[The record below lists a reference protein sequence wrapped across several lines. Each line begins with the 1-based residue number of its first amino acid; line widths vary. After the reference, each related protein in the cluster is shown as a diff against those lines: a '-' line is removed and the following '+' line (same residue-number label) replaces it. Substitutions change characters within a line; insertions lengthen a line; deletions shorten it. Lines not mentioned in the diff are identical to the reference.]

1 MNSRGSFQLYKIVTA
16 SGAKPFWLTV
26 CLCAMTSVFEALGV
40 FSVMPFMAAISNP
53 NFLDQLRN
61 APAIGAQA
69 ANMKDSE
76 LIFGLGCLVVGITWS
91 VSAVSAFSNIRL
103 LKFSYN
109 QEKILSVLLLQRY
122 LSLPYQAYSTQD
134 PSELG
139 KNVLHETHRLTHGV
153 LVPWINLI
161 SRLLSGLALIMLL
174 LLVNWEVS
182 LICGFAIGSVYLFV
196 FRVVRAPLKKFGE
209 TSTVANT
216 NRHQVVA
223 EALSGIKEVQHY
235 GLEARF
241 LSLFSEQASAYVYAL
256 TRCDTVALLP
266 RYIFEAVLVSIVIGA
281 TLVASRSGT
290 IISQLP
296 EISVFA
302 LAAYRLMPLFQQIFN
317 GFAVIRFNK
326 PSVEILEGQSLDLG
340 KVCEKN
346 GSEEIEN
353 LKLISGDI
361 SIHLQN
367 VTYSYPSTNVT
378 AISGVSLVLPKTG
391 LICISG
397 KSGSGK
403 STLLDLLAG
412 SILPSVG
419 AIFVNGH
426 KFDQKVLDLWRSSV
440 GLASQNAPLF
450 IGTVRD
456 NVTLW
461 GLRQEEDAV
470 LFEKCMAMAAM
481 DPLFLQEDGPL
492 VIGAGGRSVSGGQ
505 RQRISIAR
513 ALYSRPKLLM
523 LDEPTSALDR
533 ASAQHIIRELT
544 TISKSIPV
552 IVVSHD
558 LNLAKTADKV
568 IFVNDGVVEGVD
580 TFAGLVATNGSFA
593 EIWANKN

>member
-1 MNSRGSFQLYKIVTA
+1 MNSRGFLQLYKIITVA
-16 SGAKPFWLTV
+16 GAKPFWRTV
-26 CLCAMTSVFEALGV
+26 CLCALTSVFEALGV
-40 FSVMPFMAAISNP
+40 FSVMPFIAAISNP
-53 NFLDQLRN
+53 GFLDRLRY
-61 APAIGAQA
+61 APTIGALA
-69 ANMKDSE
+69 ADLNDSE
-76 LIFGLGCLVVGITWS
+76 LVFGLGCLVVGITWS
-91 VSAVSAFSNIRL
+91 VSAVSAWSNIRL

-109 QEKILSVLLLQRY
+109 QEKVLSELLLQRY
-122 LSLPYQAYSTQD
+122 LSLPYQAYSTRD

-161 SRLLSGLALIMLL
+161 SRLLSGFALIVLL
-174 LLVNWEVS
+174 LLVNWKAA
-182 LICGFAIGSVYLFV
+182 LMCGFAIGSAYLFV
-196 FRVVRAPLKKFGE
+196 FRVVRAPLKKYGE
-209 TSTVANT
+209 TSTIANT

-241 LSLFSEQASAYVYAL
+241 LSLFSEQATDYVYAL

-266 RYIFEAVLVSIVIGA
+266 RYILEAVLVTIVVSAILVTARTGSITG
-281 TLVASRSGT
+281 
-290 IISQLP
+290 QLP

-326 PSVEILEGQSLDLG
+326 PSLAIFEGESLALTEVLERKRSKKIGNSM
-340 KVCEKN
+340 
-346 GSEEIEN
+346 
-353 LKLISGDI
+353 LIGGDV
-361 SIHLQN
+361 SIQLQN
-367 VTYSYPSTNVT
+367 VSYSYPSSNVA
-378 AISGVSLVLPKTG
+378 AIRDVSLALPKTG

-412 SILPSVG
+412 AITPVDGS
-419 AIFVNGH
+419 IFVNGH
-426 KFDQKVLDLWRSSV
+426 KFEQKDLDWWRSAV
-440 GLASQNAPLF
+440 GLASQHAPLF

-461 GLRQEEDAV
+461 GARQEEDAA
-470 LFEKCMAMAAM
+470 LFDKCMAMAAM
-481 DPLFLQEDGPL
+481 SPLFFQEDGAL
-492 VIGAGGRSVSGGQ
+492 VIGVGGRSVSGGQ

-513 ALYSRPKLLM
+513 ALYSQPKLLM

-533 ASAQHIIRELT
+533 GSAQHIIRELA

-558 LNLAKTADKV
+558 LNLVKTADKV
-568 IFVNDGVVEGVD
+568 IFVNDGMVEGMD
-580 TFAGLVATNGSFA
+580 TFAGLVASNDSFA
-593 EIWANKN
+593 ELLAK